1 MNNNKLI
8 YKISKV
14 ARNNLQRDLIRSLEI
29 LYNIAIIDIER
40 YKELIFVPFFN
51 EKQLEKY
58 EKFMELSIENGWSLE
73 DRRDRIIYTLLS
85 KSTFT
90 PETLKEQAKI
100 FTNGEIEVIEDY
112 ADYSF
117 IIQFMSIVG
126 IPPNINN
133 FERFIE
139 LNKPAHLNYALKFRY
154 NTHKQIAYKL
164 HSELKNKTH
173 KEILET
179 RLFEDSAVKDKYN
192 EHYEFKINKH
202 SSLKTKTHRELY
214 EERR

>member
-1 MNNNKLI
+1 MSNNKLI

-14 ARNNLQRDLIRSLEI
+14 ARNSLQRDLIRSLEV
-29 LYNIAIIDIER
+29 LHDLAITDIER

-58 EKFMELSIENGWSLE
+58 EKFMDLSIEKGWSLN
-73 DRRDRIIYTLLS
+73 DRRDRVIYTLLS

-90 PETLKEQAKI
+90 LETLKEQAKI

-117 IIQFMSIVG
+117 TIQFMSIVG
-126 IPPNINN
+126 ISSNINN

-179 RLFEDSAVKDKYN
+179 RLFEDSAVKDRYN
-192 EHYEFKINKH
+192 EHYEFKIHKH

>member
-1 MNNNKLI
+1 MNNKLI

-58 EKFMELSIENGWSLE
+58 EKFMELSIENGLSLE
-73 DRRDRIIYTLLS
+73 DRKDRIVYTLLS

-100 FTNGEIEVIEDY
+100 FTNGKIEIIEDY
-112 ADYSF
+112 ANYSF
-117 IIQFMSIVG
+117 LIKFTSIVG
-126 IPPNINN
+126 KAPNIEN
-133 FERFIE
+133 FKSFIE
-139 LNKPAHLNYALKFRY
+139 LNKPAHLGYEIEFRY
-154 NTHKQIAYKL
+154 NTHG
-164 HSELKNKTH
+164 ELKQHRLTH
-173 KEILET
+173 NQLKVYSHQQLYDT
-179 RLFEDSAVKDKYN
+179 RVFND
-192 EHYEFKINKH
+192 
-202 SSLKTKTHRELY
+202 
-214 EERR
+214 